1 MVNERIIFI
10 ADDDEQIRELT
21 QIYLDQAVPDCV
33 YEVFENGQALEA
45 RLKAGDLERVALAV
59 IDNTMPPGPKGS
71 EIITQYAR
79 SVNFPFIL
87 HYADSN
93 EIGEQAVRDGAL
105 AYFRKPDSWAD
116 LASRA
121 QRLLQTPV
129 GDESDKIDK

>member
-1 MVNERIIFI
+1 MPNERIIFI
-10 ADDDEQIRELT
+10 ADDDAQIRELT

-33 YEVFENGQALEA
+33 YEVFENGQVLEA

-71 EIITQYAR
+71 EIIAKYAR
-79 SVNFPFIL
+79 SVDFPFIL
-87 HYADSN
+87 HYADSV
-93 EIGEQAVRDGAL
+93 EIGEQAVSDGAV

-129 GDESDKIDK
+129 GTESDKNR